1 MMRTRK
7 NIRRYIRK
15 SKTENPKFQ
24 NNLTHL
30 GFGIL
35 SFEIFMKTFIP
46 FHTLN
51 DREAII
57 VDGAHS
63 SGLIL
68 SHWKGQNKLEEI
80 ADDTSGAVVLN
91 AIEKKIPGINNEL
104 ITATHFDIDGLVGV
118 WSLFE
123 PELALQHEAIL
134 KAVARIGDF
143 RELDLSRAEDDTA
156 LKIVCWID
164 AEERN
169 RFYVPFGEEYEI
181 KACQEKFEWFL
192 PNFTAVVKDPD
203 QFKNVWERDYLR
215 IKKDYATIHGVN
227 SKISQEKNIGLTIIH
242 TPEPVSYYALFSATH
257 GTDIVLSMYSQN
269 RYELEYKYT
278 TWVDIVSRP
287 TLPRISMQPL
297 CNQLNKMET
306 SGKKWFCDSITDTG
320 TLLRIENSG
329 LSKAERFA
337 HPTEREIFSSS
348 IAPEIFEKTVVDF
361 FESAYKNI
369 RPKKFWSWQEVRSIS
384 SN

>member
-1 MMRTRK
+1 M
-7 NIRRYIRK
+7 K
-15 SKTENPKFQ
+15 S
-24 NNLTHL
+24 
-30 GFGIL
+30 
-35 SFEIFMKTFIP
+35 FIP
-46 FHTLN
+46 FHKLN

-68 SHWKGQNKLEEI
+68 SHWKGQNTIEGI

-91 AIEKKIPGINNEL
+91 AIANELPGIHNQL

-118 WSLFE
+118 WSLFAYDR
-123 PELALQHEAIL
+123 ALPYAKVL

-143 RELDLSRAEDDTA
+143 RELDLSRDEDDTA

-192 PNFTAVVKDPD
+192 TNFGAVVINPD
-203 QFKNVWERDYLR
+203 EFKSVWEKDYLR
-215 IKKDYATIHGVN
+215 IKKDYAIIHSDVSN
-227 SKISQEKNIGLTIIH
+227 ISVQKNIGLTRIK
-242 TPEPVSYYALFSATH
+242 TPNPVSYYALFSATH
-257 GTDIVLSMYSQN
+257 GSDIVLSMYSEN

-287 TLPRISMQPL
+287 TLPRIPLKPL
-297 CNQLNKMET
+297 CDELNLMET
-306 SGKKWFCDSITDTG
+306 SGKKWFCDSINDTG
-320 TLLRIENSG
+320 PLLRIENSE

-348 IAPEIFEKTVVDF
+348 IAPDVFEKTVIGF
-361 FESAYKNI
+361 FEKAYKNI
-369 RPKKFWSWQEVRSIS
+369 QPKKFWSWQEVRSIAVQ
-384 SN
+384 

>member
-1 MMRTRK
+1 M
-7 NIRRYIRK
+7 K
-15 SKTENPKFQ
+15 S
-24 NNLTHL
+24 
-30 GFGIL
+30 
-35 SFEIFMKTFIP
+35 FIP
-46 FHTLN
+46 FHKLN

-68 SHWKGQNKLEEI
+68 SHWKGQNTIEGI

-91 AIEKKIPGINNEL
+91 AIANELPGIHNQF

-118 WSLFE
+118 WSLFAYDR
-123 PELALQHEAIL
+123 ALPYAKVL

-143 RELDLSRAEDDTA
+143 RELDLSRDEDDAA

-192 PNFTAVVKDPD
+192 TNFGAAVINPD
-203 QFKNVWERDYLR
+203 EFKTVWEKDYLR
-215 IKKDYATIHGVN
+215 IKNDYAIIHSDASN
-227 SKISQEKNIGLTIIH
+227 ISVHKNIGLTRIK
-242 TPEPVSYYALFSATH
+242 TPNPVSYYALFSATH
-257 GTDIVLSMYSQN
+257 GSDIVLSMYSEN

-287 TLPRISMQPL
+287 TLPRIPLQPL
-297 CNQLNKMET
+297 CDQLNLMEQ
-306 SGKKWFCDSITDTG
+306 SGRKWFCDSINDTG
-320 TLLRIENSG
+320 PLLRIENSE

-348 IAPEIFEKTVVDF
+348 IAPDVFEKIVIDF
-361 FESAYKNI
+361 FEKAYKTI
-369 RPKKFWSWQEVRSIS
+369 QPKKYWSWQEVRSIAVQ
-384 SN
+384 

>member
-1 MMRTRK
+1 M
-7 NIRRYIRK
+7 K
-15 SKTENPKFQ
+15 S
-24 NNLTHL
+24 
-30 GFGIL
+30 
-35 SFEIFMKTFIP
+35 FIP
-46 FHTLN
+46 FHELN

-68 SHWKGQNKLEEI
+68 SHWKGQNTIEEI
-80 ADDTSGAVVLN
+80 ADDTSAGVVIN
-91 AIEKKIPGINNEL
+91 AIIHNLPGLHHQL

-123 PELALQHEAIL
+123 PAVALQHEKVL

-143 RELDLSRAEDDTA
+143 RELDFSREEDDDA

-164 AEERN
+164 AEERT
-169 RFYVPFGEEYEI
+169 RFYPPFGDDHEM
-181 KACQEKFEWFL
+181 KACAEKFAWFL
-192 PNFTAVVKDPD
+192 PRFAEVVKNPD
-203 QFKNVWERDYLR
+203 EFSNIWREDYNR
-215 IKKDYATIHGVN
+215 IKKDHNIIHGN
-227 SKISQEKNIGLTIIH
+227 SSNVSANKEIGLTIIK

-257 GTDIVLSMYSQN
+257 GSDIVLSMYSEN

-287 TLPRISMQPL
+287 TLPRISLQPL
-297 CNQLNKMET
+297 CDRLNALEK
-306 SGKKWFCDSITDTG
+306 SGKKWFCDNINDTG
-320 TLLRIENSG
+320 PILRIENSE
-329 LSKAERFA
+329 LSKAERFS

-348 IAPEIFEKTVVDF
+348 IAPDVLEKEVVDF
-361 FESAYKNI
+361 FREAYQNI
-369 RPKKFWSWQEVRSIS
+369 QPKKNWSWKEVRSLS

>member
-1 MMRTRK
+1 M
-7 NIRRYIRK
+7 K
-15 SKTENPKFQ
+15 S
-24 NNLTHL
+24 
-30 GFGIL
+30 
-35 SFEIFMKTFIP
+35 FIP
-46 FHTLN
+46 FHKLN

-68 SHWKGQNKLEEI
+68 SHWKGQNTIEGI

-91 AIEKKIPGINNEL
+91 AIACELPGIHNQL

-118 WSLFE
+118 WSLFAYDR
-123 PELALQHEAIL
+123 ALPYAEVL

-143 RELDLSRAEDDTA
+143 RELDLSRPGDDTA

-192 PNFTAVVKDPD
+192 TNFGAVVIAPD
-203 QFKNVWERDYLR
+203 EFKSVWEKDYLR
-215 IKKDYATIHGVN
+215 IKNDYAIIHSDVSN
-227 SKISQEKNIGLTIIH
+227 ISAHKNIGLTRIK
-242 TPEPVSYYALFSATH
+242 TPKPVSYYALFSATYES
-257 GTDIVLSMYSQN
+257 DIVLSMYSEN

-287 TLPRISMQPL
+287 TLPRIPMQSL
-297 CNQLNKMET
+297 CDELNLMEQ
-306 SGKKWFCDSITDTG
+306 SGRKWFCDSITDTG
-320 TLLRIENSG
+320 PLLRIDNSE

-348 IAPEIFEKTVVDF
+348 IAPDVFEKTVIGF
-361 FESAYKNI
+361 FEKAYKNI
-369 RPKKFWSWQEVRSIS
+369 QPKKYWSWQEVRGIAL
-384 SN
+384 

>member
-1 MMRTRK
+1 
-7 NIRRYIRK
+7 
-15 SKTENPKFQ
+15 
-24 NNLTHL
+24 L
-30 GFGIL
+30 
-35 SFEIFMKTFIP
+35 KTFIP
-46 FHTLN
+46 FHELN

-68 SHWKGQNKLEEI
+68 SHWKGQNTIESV
-80 ADDTSGAVVLN
+80 ADDTSAGVVIN
-91 AIEKKIPGINNEL
+91 AIIRNHPGVHHQL

-123 PELALQHEAIL
+123 PAIAAQHEKVL

-143 RELDLSRAEDDTA
+143 RELDLSREEDAAA

-164 AEERN
+164 AEERD
-169 RFYVPFGEEYEI
+169 RFYPPFGDDHEL
-181 KACQEKFEWFL
+181 KACAEKFAWFL
-192 PNFTAVVKDPD
+192 PRFAEVVKNPD
-203 QFKNVWERDYLR
+203 QFKNVWEKDYLR
-215 IKKDYATIHGVN
+215 IKNDHSIIHGNATNVFVY
-227 SKISQEKNIGLTIIH
+227 KEIGLTRIQ

-257 GTDIVLSMYSQN
+257 GTDIALSMYSNN

-297 CNQLNKMET
+297 CDQLNSVEQ
-306 SGKKWFCDSITDTG
+306 SGKKWFCDAIHDTG
-320 TLLRIENSG
+320 PILRIENSE

-337 HPTEREIFSSS
+337 HPTQREIFSSS
-348 IAPEIFEKTVVDF
+348 IAPGIFEKMVVVF
-361 FESAYKNI
+361 FQNAYRDI
-369 RPKKFWSWQEVRSIS
+369 QPKKNWSWQEIRGVRG
-384 SN
+384 

>member
-1 MMRTRK
+1 M
-7 NIRRYIRK
+7 K
-15 SKTENPKFQ
+15 S
-24 NNLTHL
+24 
-30 GFGIL
+30 
-35 SFEIFMKTFIP
+35 FIP
-46 FHTLN
+46 FHQLN

-68 SHWKGQNKLEEI
+68 SHWKGQNKLEGI

-91 AIEKKIPGINNEL
+91 AISENIPGINNEL

-123 PELALQHEAIL
+123 PELALQHAAVL

-143 RELDLSRAEDDTA
+143 RELDLSREEDDAA

-169 RFYVPFGEEYEI
+169 RFYVPFGEEYEL

-192 PNFTAVVKDPD
+192 PNFAAVVKNPD
-203 QFKNVWERDYLR
+203 QFRSVWEKDYLR
-215 IKKDYATIHGVN
+215 IKKDYEIIHGSATTV
-227 SKISQEKNIGLTIIH
+227 SQKKNIGLTIIN
-242 TPEPVSYYALFSATH
+242 TPGPVSYYALFSVTH
-257 GTDIVLSMYSQN
+257 GTDMVLSLYSQN

-297 CNQLNKMET
+297 CDRLNALEK
-306 SGKKWFCDSITDTG
+306 SGRSWFCDSVTDTG
-320 TLLRIENSG
+320 PVLRIENSN

-348 IAPEIFEKTVVDF
+348 IPPEIFEKEVVDF
-361 FESAYKNI
+361 FEAAYKNI
-369 RPKKFWSWQEVRSIS
+369 QPKKNWTWQEVRAIPAI
-384 SN
+384 